1 MYNPFILSN
10 KDDKEVVEFLN
21 KIGRGN
27 PSILGY
33 HYPNYRDMLE
43 KIGVGEP
50 LYIGL
55 RNQNEKL
62 VALLPGFLKTQA
74 IGTVYS
80 SLPFFGPN
88 AGILTMFGNTEK
100 DVLFEILISFLLK
113 HLDNYEMI
121 SASFYSNFFDNSDVE
136 LLQQYLPGHIV
147 IDKFTNY
154 VSLEKFKLNSSL
166 EYDIRKAV
174 KSGVKIRQASGD
186 LDVEEIFDIYIKNCD
201 DYGIPPKPKDCL
213 KELIKQSEYHETTK
227 TYVAEYENKII
238 GALIMIYSPQT
249 ASYYLP
255 CSIHEFRSFQPTTLL
270 INHAIQESIRKE
282 IKIWNWESSPSKDS
296 GVYKFK
302 KKWGSIDG
310 SYKVFVNSYKPNT
323 FFKQLGQAEIAR
335 LYPYF
340 FVFPFNLL

>member
-1 MYNPFILSN
+1 MYNPIILTN
-10 KDDKEVVEFLN
+10 KNDKEVTEFLDE
-21 KIGRGN
+21 IGSEN

-43 KIGVGEP
+43 KIGVGKP

-55 RNQNEKL
+55 RNQKEKL
-62 VALLPGFLKTQA
+62 VALLPGFIKTQT

-88 AGILTMFGNTEK
+88 AGVLTMFGNAEK
-100 DVLFEILISFLLK
+100 DESHEILISFLSKQLE
-113 HLDNYEMI
+113 NYEMI
-121 SASFYSNFFDNSDVE
+121 SASFYSNFLDNTDIN
-136 LLQQYLPGHIV
+136 LLQQYLPEHIV

-154 VSLEKFKLNSSL
+154 FPLENFQLSSRL
-166 EYDIRKAV
+166 EYDVRKAV
-174 KSGVKIRQASGD
+174 KSGVKIRKASGD
-186 LDVEEIFDIYIKNCD
+186 CDVNDIFDIYIKNCE

-213 KELIKQSEYHETTK
+213 KELIKQGEYLETTK
-227 TYVAEYENKII
+227 TYVAEYDNKMV

-255 CSIHEFRSFQPTTLL
+255 CSIHEFRSFQITTLL
-270 INHAIQESIRKE
+270 INHAIQESIKKG
-282 IKIWNWESSPSKDS
+282 IHVWNWESSPSKDS

-302 KKWGSIDG
+302 KKWGALDG
-310 SYKVFVNSYKPNT
+310 SYKIFVKVYKPNI
-323 FFKQLGQAEIAR
+323 FFKQLGQAEISR